1 MTPTYADHPAPHVL
15 VAEDE
20 PNVATLI
27 EECLTDEGYRVTLA
41 GDGVEA
47 VEALPRGD
55 FDLLLTD
62 VRMPRLDG
70 VGLIRHVRAARP
82 AMPIVVLSGYMTP
95 EARTELRRLGVPN
108 ERVLEKPLPFP
119 ELHGAIRRALR
130 AAAQEIAARRA
141 SGGEHG
147 PEEE

>member
-1 MTPTYADHPAPHVL
+1 MTPLHPDHSRPHLL

-20 PNVATLI
+20 PGVATLI

-41 GDGVEA
+41 TDGVEA

-55 FDLLLTD
+55 YDLLLTD

-70 VGLIRHVRAARP
+70 VGLVRHVRVARP
-82 AMPIVVLSGYMTP
+82 GLPIVVLSGYIP
-95 EARTELRRLGVPN
+95 PDARTELHHLGVPN
-108 ERVLEKPLPFP
+108 ERVLQKPLPFP
-119 ELHGAIRRALR
+119 ELHDAIRRALR

-141 SGGEHG
+141 MGGEHG
-147 PEEE
+147 PEAE